1 MKILV
6 TGIAGFIGSHLAER
20 LSDLGYEVVGIDCF
34 ADYYSRELKQLNI
47 EKIKSN
53 NIPVYNLDLA
63 KGGLKSA
70 LRSVNIIYHLAA
82 QPGISIS
89 TPFEKYVKNNIVA
102 TKNLV
107 DSCKNL
113 SSLTYF
119 VNVSTSSV
127 YGAHATDSEDAA
139 PKPTS
144 FYGVTKLCAEQLVLA
159 YHREYGF
166 PACSL
171 RIFSVY
177 GPRERPEKLF
187 PRLILSILNNT
198 SFPLYEGS
206 ETHSRSYT
214 YIEDIISGL
223 ISVLSHKEKAIGE
236 IFNLGSP
243 VEVTTRETIKIVEQ
257 IMGKEAKKDILPKRP
272 GDQIRTWAN
281 INKARS
287 ILGFEPKT
295 QIEDGLK
302 IEIDWFREIYQKNI
316 AYE

>member
-20 LSDLGYEVVGIDCF
+20 LGDLGYEVVGIDCF
-34 ADYYSRELKQLNI
+34 TDYYSRELKQLNM
-47 EKIKSN
+47 EKIKSYD
-53 NIPVYNLDLA
+53 IPVYNFDLA
-63 KGGLKSA
+63 KDGLKSA
-70 LRSVNIIYHLAA
+70 LQGVDVIYHLAA

-89 TPFEKYVKNNIVA
+89 TPFEEYVKNNIIA

-107 DSCKNL
+107 DSCRNL
-113 SSLTYF
+113 SSLNCF
-119 VNVSTSSV
+119 VNISTSSV
-127 YGAHATDSEDAA
+127 YGAHATDPEDAA

-187 PRLILSILNNT
+187 PKIILSILNNT

-214 YIEDIISGL
+214 YVEDIIHGL
-223 ISVLSHKEKAIGE
+223 ISVLNHKDKAIGE

-243 VEVTTRETIKIVEQ
+243 VEVTTGETIKIVEQ
-257 IMGKEAKKDILPKRP
+257 IMGKEAQKDVLPKRP

-287 ILGFEPKT
+287 ILGFEPQT
-295 QIEDGLK
+295 RIEDGLK
-302 IEIDWFREIYQKNI
+302 LEIDWFREIYEKNI
-316 AYE
+316 LYE